1 MEIIMIIDNVLV
13 YTEDKEFVKGGI
25 VLEND
30 TIKSVYKDSEKI
42 KVDNNEIIDG
52 NGAFAIPG
60 LIFFISYIC
69 NTNYAIHYILTS
81 GLTINLYK
89 IIIHFLN
96 NKYFYAQ
103 SFSLLYQIIIN
114 KEYNANEIFIIY
126 FLAEVEK

>member
-1 MEIIMIIDNVLV
+1 MIIDNVLV

-60 LIFFISYIC
+60 LID
-69 NTNYAIHYILTS
+69 L
-81 GLTINLYK
+81 
-89 IIIHFLN
+89 HFHGC
-96 NKYFYAQ
+96 KGDDFCDAG
-103 SFSLLYQIIIN
+103 
-114 KEYNANEIFIIY
+114 KEGIENIA
-126 FLAEVEK
+126 